1 MLKMIELL
9 LLGLLLS
16 PWALAQE
23 PAPSAVVV
31 VVESGSEQTEI
42 DKKVEQ
48 ALKKREALQVAENR
62 LSPFQNRRYGM
73 EFNVARFLVSE
84 PGSVVLSGGFSIF
97 KPEQKVELAFP
108 IFLSSSE
115 DFNNDQFS
123 LATLDFHYRSFL
135 GESMKGFYL
144 SAFTR
149 LAYLDGIRNTSID
162 YAALQPNQLP
172 GEAVGERGSEVKL
185 GVGVG
190 IGYRIFSKGHYYWGA
205 SLSMGR
211 YLVGKND
218 QFDSGL
224 DPFDDDGQVIF
235 DAEILK
241 FGYAF

>member
-1 MLKMIELL
+1 MIELL

-16 PWALAQE
+16 PWAFAQE
-23 PAPSAVVV
+23 SAVLPVVV
-31 VVESGSEQTEI
+31 VVDGASEQAEI
-42 DKKVEQ
+42 DQKVAQ
-48 ALKKREALQVAENR
+48 ALKKQHDLMREQNR
-62 LSPFQNRRYGM
+62 SPFEKRHLGV
-73 EFNVARFLVSE
+73 EFNVARFLVAE
-84 PGSVVLSGGFSIF
+84 PDSVVLSGGFSLF
-97 KPEQKVELAFP
+97 KAAEKVELAFP
-108 IFLSSSE
+108 VFLSTSNNSSR
-115 DFNNDQFS
+115 DRFD

-149 LAYLDGIRNTSID
+149 LAYLDGIRNTSVD

-172 GEAVGERGSEVKL
+172 GEAVSERGSEVKL